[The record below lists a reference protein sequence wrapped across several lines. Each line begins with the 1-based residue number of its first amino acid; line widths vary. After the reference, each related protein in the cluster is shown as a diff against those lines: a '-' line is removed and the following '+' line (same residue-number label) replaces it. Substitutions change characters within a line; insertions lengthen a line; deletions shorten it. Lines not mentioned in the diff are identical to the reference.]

1 MFHINWIEVFEIS
14 DSITILRSGQNV
26 YKCPAKEMTEEKFTY
41 YMTGRNI
48 DTTDVKEVKDFSKSD
63 KVLEVKNLSA
73 KGFEHVAL
81 IYMQAKSLVLPDSLV
96 QAAPNSVL
104 LYLECLNLRMEVLVF
119 LEKRFI

>member
-1 MFHINWIEVFEIS
+1 MDEPTTALTKKEVTRLFGIIEELKKEGITILFVSHKLDEVFEIS

-63 KVLEVKNLSA
+63 KVLEVRI
-73 KGFEHVAL
+73 F
-81 IYMQAKSLVLPDSLV
+81 QQRD
-96 QAAPNSVL
+96 
-104 LYLECLNLRMEVLVF
+104 LNM
-119 LEKRFI
+119 